1 MKQQL
6 EALSIWH
13 QSLPQRDRIMVNTTT
28 VIIVITLFYLL
39 AWEPIYQGLEQQ
51 QQQYKSQKN
60 VVSWMQGAAAEV
72 KALKRSG
79 AKTVTS
85 NNQPVSLIIEQS
97 AKISGL
103 KNNLG
108 KLESSG
114 KEGARAKLDTA
125 SFNQMLIWLNTLEK
139 QHGIT
144 VTSANIER
152 AEKTGTVNARL
163 SFSRS

>member
-1 MKQQL
+1 MRQQL
-6 EALSIWH
+6 ETLILWH
-13 QSLPQRDRIMVNTTT
+13 QSLPQRDRMLVNATS
-28 VIIVITLFYLL
+28 VFIVITLFYLL
-39 AWEPIYQGLEQQ
+39 IWEPVYQGLEQQ
-51 QQQYKSQKN
+51 RQLHESQQN
-60 VVSWMQGAAAEV
+60 IVSWMREAAVEV

-85 NNQPVSLIIEQS
+85 SNQPVSLLVEKS
-97 AKISGL
+97 AEISGL

-114 KEGARAKLDTA
+114 KQGARVKLDTA

-144 VTSANIER
+144 ITSANIER
-152 AEKTGTVNARL
+152 AEKPGTVNARL
-163 SFSRS
+163 SFNRS

>member
-6 EALSIWH
+6 EALITWH
-13 QSLPQRDRIMVNTTT
+13 QSLPQRDRILVNTMSV
-28 VIIVITLFYLL
+28 VIAITLLYLII
-39 AWEPIYQGLEQQ
+39 WEPIDQGLEQQ
-51 QQQYKSQKN
+51 QQQYKSQQSIVN
-60 VVSWMQGAAAEV
+60 WMSQAAAEV

-85 NNQPVSLIIEQS
+85 SNQPVSLIIEQS

-114 KEGARAKLDTA
+114 NEGARVKLDTA

-139 QHGIT
+139 QHGII

-152 AEKTGTVNARL
+152 AEKPGTVNARF

>member
-6 EALSIWH
+6 EALSLWH
-13 QSLPQRDRIMVNTTT
+13 QSLPQRDRVLVNATS
-28 VIIVITLFYLL
+28 VILAITLLYLL
-39 AWEPIYQGLEQQ
+39 IWEPIYQGLEQQ
-51 QQQYKSQKN
+51 QQQYKSQQSI
-60 VVSWMQGAAAEV
+60 VSWMRDAAAEV
-72 KALKRSG
+72 KVLKRSG
-79 AKTVTS
+79 VKAVTS
-85 NNQPVSLIIEQS
+85 SNQPVSLLIEQS

-103 KNNLG
+103 KNNFD

-114 KEGARAKLDTA
+114 KEGARVKLDTA
-125 SFNQMLIWLNTLEK
+125 SFNQMLIWLNNLEK

-152 AEKTGTVNARL
+152 ANEPGTVNARL

>member
-6 EALSIWH
+6 ETFILWH
-13 QSLPQRDRIMVNTTT
+13 QSLPQRDRLLVNTMSAF
-28 VIIVITLFYLL
+28 IAITLFYLIV
-39 AWEPIYQGLEQQ
+39 WEPVHQGLEQQ
-51 QQQYKSQKN
+51 QQQYKSQQSI
-60 VVSWMQGAAAEV
+60 VSWMREAAAEV
-72 KALKRSG
+72 KTLKRSG
-79 AKTVTS
+79 AKTVS
-85 NNQPVSLIIEQS
+85 SSNQPVSLLIEQS

-114 KEGARAKLDTA
+114 KEGARVKLDTA

-139 QHGIT
+139 QHGISI
-144 VTSANIER
+144 TSANIER
-152 AEKTGTVNARL
+152 ADKPGTVNARL